1 MTDVSGLCLVPNCY
15 RDMCLVYKPRKPSH
29 AHLAITPPHP
39 LKRVKYKIYGHRA
52 KRCLKLPSGPANL
65 CSVQDIRDRRI
76 LVFAVDSNIRLLAA
90 MQTWDMDGIFKVVPQ
105 WYEQLFTIRS
115 FVMGKLVPAVYCL
128 CTGKNIGTFGFN
140 KQSGSLHTALIPVVQ
155 GYFLKISEVST
166 TNTTNTCSMQPLSSL
181 YCKLIRVIACLKQ
194 ALG

>member
-1 MTDVSGLCLVPNCY
+1 MKTYVLCITKLFESFSILFFVMTDVSGLCLVPNCY
-15 RDMCLVYKPRKPSH
+15 RDMCL
-29 AHLAITPPHP
+29 
-39 LKRVKYKIYGHRA
+39 IYGHRA

-65 CSVQDIRDRRI
+65 CPVQDIRDRRI

-128 CTGKNIGTFGFN
+128 CTGKNIGTFGFIF
-140 KQSGSLHTALIPVVQ
+140 QALINKAAVFIVNLNPI
-155 GYFLKISEVST
+155 ISDF
-166 TNTTNTCSMQPLSSL
+166 
-181 YCKLIRVIACLKQ
+181 
-194 ALG
+194 

>member
-29 AHLAITPPHP
+29 AHLAITPPP
-39 LKRVKYKIYGHRA
+39 FETETGDEFLLWQSA
-52 KRCLKLPSGPANL
+52 S
-65 CSVQDIRDRRI
+65 RRI

-115 FVMGKLVPAVYCL
+115 FVMGKENGKEKNADDTVQKVYGQHEADQRKTRGMYDFL
-128 CTGKNIGTFGFN
+128 GV
-140 KQSGSLHTALIPVVQ
+140 LI
-155 GYFLKISEVST
+155 L
-166 TNTTNTCSMQPLSSL
+166 
-181 YCKLIRVIACLKQ
+181 
-194 ALG
+194 